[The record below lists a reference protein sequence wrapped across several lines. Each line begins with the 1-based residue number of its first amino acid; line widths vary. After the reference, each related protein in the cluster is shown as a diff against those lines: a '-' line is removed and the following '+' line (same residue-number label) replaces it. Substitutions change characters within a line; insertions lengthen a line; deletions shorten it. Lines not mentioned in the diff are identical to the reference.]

1 MKSLR
6 YLNSVLTVIAV
17 LLSLNLWT
25 IWTMSPVAPS
35 VATRAHAQE
44 GLPNAGAQRGQ
55 MIDLLRQQVK
65 STDEMASLLKSG
77 KVKVIVEGLDKK

>member
-25 IWTMSPVAPS
+25 MWTMSPSAPS
-35 VATRAHAQE
+35 MATQAHAQE
-44 GLPNAGAQRGQ
+44 GLANAGAQRAQ

-65 STDEMASLLKSG
+65 ATDEMTSLLKSG
-77 KVKVIVEGLDKK
+77 KVKVIVEGK